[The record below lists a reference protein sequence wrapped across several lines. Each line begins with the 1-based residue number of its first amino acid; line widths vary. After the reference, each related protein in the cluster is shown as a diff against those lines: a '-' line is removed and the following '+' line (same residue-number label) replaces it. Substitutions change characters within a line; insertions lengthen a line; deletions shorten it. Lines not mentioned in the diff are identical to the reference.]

1 MSQDNSELEKFTGEK
16 EIELKKATSIS
27 DLSIKEFVTGKITR
41 LEIYGAFIDIGLET
55 PAILHV
61 SKIDK
66 PVNRIADLFSVGDEV
81 SVWIE
86 DVDVEKAQITVTMIE
101 PAAVDWS
108 ELKEG
113 QTYTG
118 TVSRL
123 EKFGAFVDIGAEKEG
138 LIHVSELSHDYV
150 KHPSEILKTGDE
162 VEVKVIGFNKRKRR
176 IDLSRKRMIE
186 DPESEEAMPDEID
199 LEEEE
204 LVNLPTAMEI
214 ALRRAMG
221 DSRKKRS
228 SAKKGGSISR
238 PGDKAFRKQQDDILD
253 RTLKMGKEG
262 SSS

>member
-1 MSQDNSELEKFTGEK
+1 MPQDNSELERSVVE
-16 EIELKKATSIS
+16 EEVELMKATSIS
-27 DLSIKEFVTGKITR
+27 DLSKKDFVTGKVTR
-41 LEIYGAFIDIGLET
+41 LEIYGAFIDIGLES

-66 PVNRIADLFSVGDEV
+66 PVNRIADLFSVGDEI

-86 DVDVEKAQITVTMIE
+86 DVDVEKGQITVTMIE

-108 ELKEG
+108 DLKEG
-113 QTYTG
+113 QTYKG

-150 KHPSEILKTGDE
+150 KHPSEILSTGEE
-162 VEVKVIGFNKRKRR
+162 VEVKVIGFNRRKRR
-176 IDLSRKRMIE
+176 IDLSRKRLLE
-186 DPESEEAMPDEID
+186 DPESEEVVPDEID

-221 DSRKKRS
+221 DSARKPS
-228 SAKKGGSISR
+228 STKKGETTGR
-238 PGDKAFRKQQDDILD
+238 HGEKAYRKQQDDILD

-262 SSS
+262 GS